1 MEKKNQTSAEAA
13 VRELTLALL
22 FLNRFREF
30 EGKKNNRRYYP
41 WQAWKNYDVDI
52 LNELSD
58 KDFIRGSRRDK
69 TVTLSKAGMSE
80 ARRIIAKYGIADR
93 DSLKDTED
101 WPAWLEQPPHA
112 DDPHM
117 EF

>member
-1 MEKKNQTSAEAA
+1 MKNENQTSAETA

-41 WQAWKNYDVDI
+41 WQAWKNYDFDI

-58 KDFIRGSRRDK
+58 KDLIRGSHRDK
-69 TVTLSKAGMSE
+69 SVMLSKTGMAE
-80 ARRIIAKYGIADR
+80 ARRIIAKYGIADW

-101 WPAWLEQPPHA
+101 WPAWLEQSPYA
-112 DDPHM
+112 DDPHRN
-117 EF
+117 F

>member
-1 MEKKNQTSAEAA
+1 METKEKTTAKDA

-30 EGKKNNRRYYP
+30 EGKKANRRYYP
-41 WQAWKNYDVDI
+41 WQAWKNYDFDTMD
-52 LNELSD
+52 ELTE
-58 KDFIRGSRRDK
+58 KDFISVPHRAKSI
-69 TVTLSKAGMSE
+69 TLTKAGMAE
-80 ARRIIAKYGIADR
+80 ARRIIEKYGIADW

-101 WPAWLEQPPHA
+101 WPAWLDQPPYS

-117 EF
+117 AF

>member
-1 MEKKNQTSAEAA
+1 METKEKTTAKDA

-22 FLNRFREF
+22 FLNRFRKF

-41 WQAWKNYDVDI
+41 WQAWKNYDFDI
-52 LNELSD
+52 LNELGD
-58 KDFIRGSRRDK
+58 KDFIRGSHRAK
-69 TVTLSKAGMSE
+69 SVTLSKTGMAE
-80 ARRIIAKYGIADR
+80 ARRIIAKYGIEDWN
-93 DSLKDTED
+93 SLKGTED
-101 WPAWLEQPPHA
+101 WPAWLEQPPYA

>member
-1 MEKKNQTSAEAA
+1 MEEEQTSAETA

-41 WQAWKNYDVDI
+41 WQAWKNYDFDV
-52 LNELSD
+52 LNELND
-58 KDFIRGSRRDK
+58 KDLIRGSRRGK
-69 TVTLSKAGMSE
+69 TVTLSKTGMAE
-80 ARRIIAKYGIADR
+80 ARRIIAKYGIVDW
-93 DSLKDTED
+93 DSLKGTED
-101 WPAWLEQPPHA
+101 WPAWLEQPPYS

-117 EF
+117 DF

>member
-1 MEKKNQTSAEAA
+1 METKEKTTAKDA

-30 EGKKNNRRYYP
+30 EGKKTNRRYYP
-41 WQAWKNYDVDI
+41 WQAWKNYDFDTMD
-52 LNELSD
+52 ELTE
-58 KDFIRGSRRDK
+58 KDFISGPHRAKSI
-69 TVTLSKAGMSE
+69 TLTKAGMAE
-80 ARRIIAKYGIADR
+80 ARRIIEKYGIADW

-101 WPAWLEQPPHA
+101 WPAWLEQPPYA

-117 EF
+117 AF